1 MSLLF
6 DPNLLVLVQTPAGLL
21 IEVQNKVKVRAS
33 QKSCKLSNLNGERLS
48 AVARLCTPVGAGI
61 QRAVSGAVLLV
72 LQEIDEPE
80 VDPTCCSRLLLV
92 SDWFNCDVKGSN

>member
-1 MSLLF
+1 M
-6 DPNLLVLVQTPAGLL
+6 
-21 IEVQNKVKVRAS
+21 KVRAS

-48 AVARLCTPVGAGI
+48 AVGAGI

-92 SDWFNCDVKGSN
+92 SDWFKCDVKGSN